1 MSASVAQTEQ
11 TISVI
16 IPARNEEQR
25 IAPLL
30 RQLAGSKVR
39 EIIVVDAAS
48 TDRTAQVAARWG
60 ARVITSVPGR
70 GPQLNAGAVVATGSI
85 LLFVHADARLPDD
98 FAPQVRQILSRPR
111 VAGGAF
117 HLRIDASGVSFRL
130 IETLVAWRC
139 RIRQMPYGDQ
149 AIFVKADTFRRL
161 GGFPDY
167 PAMEDFEF
175 VRRLRRRGRIEI
187 APSPVLVSPRR
198 WHTRGVWRTTLL
210 NQICVAAYYLGVSPD
225 WIAHRRNG
233 RARDR
238 EPEHAVPERAGAIR
252 RSRTIGRFEH

>member
-1 MSASVAQTEQ
+1 MSASVAQPEQ
-11 TISVI
+11 AISVI

-48 TDRTAQVAARWG
+48 TDRTAQVATRWG

-85 LLFVHADARLPDD
+85 LLFVHADTRLPED
-98 FAPQVRQILSRPR
+98 FAPRVQQILACPH
-111 VAGGAF
+111 VVCGAF
-117 HLRIDASGVSFRL
+117 RLRIDAPGISFRL
-130 IETLVAWRC
+130 IETFVAWRC
-139 RIRQMPYGDQ
+139 RVRQMPYGDQ
-149 AIFVKADTFRRL
+149 TIFLKADTFRRF

-187 APSPVLVSPRR
+187 APVPVLVSPRR
-198 WHTRGVWRTTLL
+198 WHARGVWRTTLL
-210 NQICVAAYYLGVSPD
+210 NQICIAAYYLGVSPD
-225 WIAHRRNG
+225 WIARWRSG
-233 RARDR
+233 GAKDR
-238 EPEHAVPERAGAIR
+238 EPEHAVPELAGEIR
-252 RSRTIGRFEH
+252 RPRTIGRFEE